1 MAFVDKNL
9 RTEPMLSDNNYLD
22 IFTPKVSEEFESQL
36 REGYERLFLGKKLLL
51 RLGIGKWH
59 IGDYIKSMWREKIPF
74 YAWKCS
80 KCGQI
85 NICHLTGYKN
95 ILTCSHCAYN

>member
-9 RTEPMLSDNNYLD
+9 RTEPLLSDNNYLD
-22 IFTPKVSEEFESQL
+22 IFTPIVSEEFESQL

-59 IGDYIKSMWREKIPF
+59 IGDYAMPKYIFRNLIRFIYQVTTIAGTWGRYIYENQ
-74 YAWKCS
+74 CEV
-80 KCGQI
+80 
-85 NICHLTGYKN
+85 
-95 ILTCSHCAYN
+95 